1 MGIPHAAITDRVCA
15 MTPGFDI
22 RRELAAGLADR
33 SGAWRFIRGFTD
45 HWTNPLGANDGWDE
59 KDLIAAEERLGVAL
73 PAVLREA
80 YRLFGRR
87 RDLTS
92 NQDVLLS
99 PRELHV
105 DDRKEALVFR
115 VENQGAASW
124 GVLLTDLEH
133 PDPPVLIRADL
144 ADEQAER
151 WESWLDRLSVA
162 FIEIILSES
171 LHAPY
176 ELSDSRDLDETE
188 PELLEQ
194 RYTRLPLPE
203 YPLCDAPPGARWF
216 TGPDVILR
224 EDDRTWLSV
233 RARTEETLNAIRDE
247 LPGDWIN
254 DDR

>member
-1 MGIPHAAITDRVCA
+1 

-33 SGAWRFIRGFTD
+33 SGAWRFIRGFAEN
-45 HWTNPLGANDGWDE
+45 WSSPLGANDGWEE
-59 KDLIAAEERLGVAL
+59 KDLAQAEERLGVPL
-73 PAVLREA
+73 PAVLAEA
-80 YRLFGRR
+80 YLLFGRR
-87 RDLTS
+87 RDLTC

-99 PRELHV
+99 PSELHL

-124 GVLLTDLEH
+124 GVLLADLEH

-144 ADEQAER
+144 ADKQAER

-162 FIEIILSES
+162 CIEIVLSES

-233 RARTEETLNAIRDE
+233 RARTEETLNRIRHE

-254 DDR
+254 DDH